1 MDTSTVPATVAADK
15 GDVTDSTKA
24 VPKNGSVV
32 AVREAVAAQLN
43 DEVAAREGERAERY
57 VSTVRPAMATL
68 RYVHQMGNDGGD
80 DRASGAV
87 TNNSVEEKT
96 VMTKNAVTAA
106 DKSTATAQKTFS
118 ADTDEVPISEEGGG
132 VMGDTRVIEEGATV
146 VMETTETDG
155 TTEAEPSPIELG
167 MELMNE
173 TLVKLGSVAA
183 VRMVGKRSKRA
194 AKQLRM
200 QRARERSRT
209 SMVMA
214 KLRKR

>member
-1 MDTSTVPATVAADK
+1 
-15 GDVTDSTKA
+15 
-24 VPKNGSVV
+24 
-32 AVREAVAAQLN
+32 
-43 DEVAAREGERAERY
+43 
-57 VSTVRPAMATL
+57 
-68 RYVHQMGNDGGD
+68 
-80 DRASGAV
+80 
-87 TNNSVEEKT
+87 
-96 VMTKNAVTAA
+96 MTKNAVTAA